1 MTSIRPAPDTRT
13 AASRPRPSLWRT
25 RDFALLWAGQA
36 VSTAGTQMTD
46 LALPLLVLALTHSA
60 AQAGLVAACGTLP
73 RLVLALPAGALV
85 DRADRKR
92 VMVACDLLRALALAS
107 VPLAM
112 AVGRIT
118 LAQLCAV
125 ALVLGA
131 GSIVFFLA
139 RVSALPRVVPK
150 DQLPDAVARNEAAES
165 AATLFG
171 PPLAGAIFAASQALP
186 FLADG
191 LSYLASAVSLRYIQ
205 TPFQAARAPREGRR
219 RLWADV
225 AEGLVWLWRAPLVRF
240 MALVYAGFALFLN
253 GSELA
258 WLVLAQRRGASPVV
272 IGLLFAAG
280 GAGGL
285 VGVFLAPR
293 VQRRFRFG
301 QVIPALG
308 WVYPLML
315 ALFVAAPGFAVMAL
329 SEALLMV
336 NDQIYD
342 VVWPSY
348 RMALIPDALQGR
360 VTSAFRLL
368 LSAMLPVGAALG
380 GLATQQLGPAPT
392 LLLCA
397 AGLVVLAV
405 AVTLN
410 PHVRH
415 APPVHNSR

>member
-1 MTSIRPAPDTRT
+1 MTSSDLLPEAPSS
-13 AASRPRPSLWRT
+13 AATPRSSLWRN
-25 RDFALLWAGQA
+25 RDFTLLWAGQA
-36 VSTAGTQMTD
+36 VSTTGTQMTD

-60 AQAGLVAACGTLP
+60 AQAGLVAACGMLQ

-92 VMVACDLLRALALAS
+92 VMIVCDLLRAFALAS
-107 VPLAM
+107 VPVALAF
-112 AVGRIT
+112 GRLT
-118 LAQLCAV
+118 LLHLCAV
-125 ALVLGA
+125 ALILGG

-139 RVSALPRVVPK
+139 RISALPRVVPK
-150 DQLPDAVARNEAAES
+150 SQLPAAVARNEAAES
-165 AATLFG
+165 AAMLFG
-171 PPLAGAIFAASQALP
+171 PPLAGAIFALGRAMP
-186 FLADG
+186 FAADG
-191 LSYLASAVSLRYIQ
+191 LSYLVSAISLRYIR
-205 TPFQAARAPREGRR
+205 TPFQAERAPHPEK

-225 AEGLVWLWRAPLVRF
+225 AEGVRWLWHAPLVRF

-253 GSELA
+253 GSDLA
-258 WLVLAQRRGASPVV
+258 WLVLAQQRGASSFV
-272 IGLLFAAG
+272 IGLLFAVG
-280 GAGGL
+280 GIGGL
-285 VGVFLAPR
+285 VGVFLAPY

-301 QVIPALG
+301 QIIPTLG

-315 ALFVAAPGFAVMAL
+315 ALFVVTPNFAVMAL
-329 SEALLMV
+329 SNALIMT

-348 RMALIPDALQGR
+348 RMALIPDELQGR

-392 LLLCA
+392 LLICSG
-397 AGLVVLAV
+397 GLVALAI
-405 AVTLN
+405 AVSLN

-415 APPVHNSR
+415 APPIHSH